1 MTKVYSLRGLSS
13 EDVAE
18 AIRLGRKIAADPDF
32 EVSEYFD
39 VHTREPFAL
48 IVEMPDERGA

>member
-1 MTKVYSLRGLSS
+1 LRGLSS